1 MRYYFVIWML
11 LVSGW
16 ASAQSQ
22 IREVFM
28 CKDATLRIRAEST
41 GAVRYEWF
49 LDNQV
54 ISGTSAAELLV
65 KDEGTYK
72 AVGVNADGCESGESV
87 YIVVK
92 HQKPSAVD
100 DIATGK
106 VNTAVVIDVL
116 KNDLSECTVFNPASL
131 AVVQGP
137 VSGSAVSANGLIT
150 YTPDRDFKGQV
161 TISYSV
167 SDQAGQRSNVAQV
180 KIDIVSDPL
189 PVKMAYFE
197 VQKREAVAS
206 LEWRTTEEINSA
218 RFDVQRSTD
227 ARDWRVVG
235 SVEAAF
241 ESNTARN
248 YTFIDSIPE
257 PGLNYYRLKMVDAD
271 SSFTFSGIRSISFPE
286 FSWAEVYPNPVDDL
300 LRIVIRNHKVNNVRL
315 ISHSGIVR
323 LSRQVTSPSFTISM
337 KQFPTGMYY
346 IHFEQAD
353 GAVKIFKLMHN

>member
-1 MRYYFVIWML
+1 MRYYFFIWML

-22 IREVFM
+22 VREVFM
-28 CKDATLRIRAEST
+28 CKDATLRIRAESA

-54 ISGTSAAELLV
+54 ITGTSSDELLV
-65 KDEGTYK
+65 KNEGTYK

-92 HQKPSAVD
+92 HHKPSAVD
-100 DIATGK
+100 DIAMGK
-106 VNTAVVIDVL
+106 VNTPVVIDVL
-116 KNDLSECTVFNPASL
+116 KNDLSECAAFNPASL
-131 AVVQGP
+131 VVVQAP
-137 VSGSAVSANGLIT
+137 ESGLVASANGLIT
-150 YTPDRDFKGQV
+150 YTPDRDFKGRV
-161 TISYSV
+161 TIGYTV
-167 SDQAGQRSNVAQV
+167 SDQSGQLSNLAQV
-180 KIDIVSDPL
+180 KVDIVSDPL
-189 PVKMAYFE
+189 PVTLAYFD
-197 VQKREAVAS
+197 VQKKEAMTW
-206 LEWRTTEEINSA
+206 LEWRTTEETNSA
-218 RFDVQRSTD
+218 YFDVQRSTD
-227 ARDWRVVG
+227 TRNW
-235 SVEAAF
+235 SVIGTSNAAF
-241 ESNTARN
+241 ESHTARN

-271 SSFTFSGIRSISFPE
+271 GSFAFSGIRSLSFPE

-300 LRIVIRNHKVNNVRL
+300 LRIVIRNRKVNNVRV

-323 LSRQVTSPSFTISM
+323 LSRPVTSPTFTISM
-337 KQFPTGMYY
+337 KQYPLGMYY

>member
-1 MRYYFVIWML
+1 MRYYFFIWML

-28 CKDATLRIRAEST
+28 CKDATLRIKAEST

-49 LDNQV
+49 LNNQV
-54 ISGTSAAELLV
+54 ITGTSTAELPV
-65 KDEGTYK
+65 KEEGTYK

-92 HQKPSAVD
+92 HHKPSAID
-100 DIATGK
+100 DIAMGK

-116 KNDLSECTVFNPASL
+116 KNDLSECAVLNPASL
-131 AVVQGP
+131 AVTQAP
-137 VSGSAVSANGLIT
+137 ASGSAVSANGLLT

-161 TISYSV
+161 TIGYTV
-167 SDQAGQRSNVAQV
+167 NDQAGQLSNAAQV
-180 KIDIVSDPL
+180 KIDIVTDPL
-189 PVKMAYFE
+189 PVRLAYFD
-197 VQKREAVAS
+197 VQKTEDRAL
-206 LEWRTTEEINSA
+206 LEWRTSEEINSA
-218 RFDVQRSTD
+218 HFDVQRSTD
-227 ARDWRVVG
+227 ARDWRLIG
-235 SVEAAF
+235 TLDAAV
-241 ESNTARN
+241 ESNSARN
-248 YTFIDSIPE
+248 YAFTDNIPE
-257 PGLNYYRLKMVDAD
+257 PGLNYYRLKMVDTDGSFAF
-271 SSFTFSGIRSISFPE
+271 SSIRSVSFPE

-300 LRIVIRNHKVNNVRL
+300 LRIVIRNHKVNNVRV

-323 LSRQVTSPSFTISM
+323 LSRPVTSPSFTISM
-337 KQFPTGMYY
+337 KEYPTGMYY

>member
-1 MRYYFVIWML
+1 MRYCIFIWML
-11 LVSGW
+11 LASGW

-54 ISGTSAAELLV
+54 IAGTSTAELLV
-65 KDEGTYK
+65 NGEGTYK

-92 HQKPSAVD
+92 HHKPSAVD

-106 VNTAVVIDVL
+106 SNAALEIDVL
-116 KNDLSECTVFNPASL
+116 KNDLSECAVLNPGSL
-131 AVVQGP
+131 AVVQSP
-137 VSGSAVSANGLIT
+137 ASGNAASANGKLT

-161 TISYSV
+161 TIGYTV
-167 SDQAGQRSNVAQV
+167 TDQTGQLSNVGQV
-180 KIDIVSDPL
+180 KVDIITDPL
-189 PVKMAYFE
+189 PVTLAYFE
-197 VQKREAVAS
+197 VQKIEDAAL
-206 LEWRTTEEINSA
+206 LEWRTTEEIGSA
-218 RFDVQRSTD
+218 RFDVQRSIDT
-227 ARDWRVVG
+227 RDWRVLG
-235 SVEAAF
+235 TVEAAF
-241 ESNTARN
+241 ESNTTRN
-248 YTFIDSIPE
+248 YTFTDSIPE

-271 SSFTFSGIRSISFPE
+271 GTFTYSRVRQANFPE
-286 FSWAEVYPNPVDDL
+286 FSWAEVYPNPVDDQ
-300 LRIVIRNHKVNNVRL
+300 LRIVVRNSKVNNIRV
-315 ISHSGIVR
+315 ISHSGVVR
-323 LSRQVTSPSFTISM
+323 LSRPVTTPSFTISM
-337 KQFPTGMYY
+337 KQYPIGMYY